1 MKTRGLFLVIFS
13 LILFSAFVS
22 ATQIIVLND
31 SVEKAYSLEEVT
43 VSGDL
48 ATNTLQIIGTGEV
61 ISGENVKVY
70 LFGPSTDIL
79 IRDVIVNGNKTS
91 VSFDSDGYY
100 FLSEKGAFKFE
111 GTLDVRTI
119 GQIKLYSKGPM
130 NKITFKLKNGYAV
143 GGDIYGAY
151 KKEIVI
157 QRSEKAAMLVE
168 GSFKFTYAE
177 RNTFRYVINY
187 KAFGTSLGRYEL
199 DLPNGET
206 ISDVSGAYKWEQQGN
221 KLILDLESDT
231 ATVVVS
237 GLFNSQNLRVPLK
250 EGRQNVLIESDPEKK
265 ITISSSAEEIDLSE
279 STVSPSYSNARAF
292 LASNKDVFTVEVK
305 QLELM
310 PSLAASVSY
319 ANNRVAVTDRGS
331 IVGELTYQY
340 ANTGVDYITLD
351 VDATPLYASTG
362 SSSVKLTKDN
372 KLMLS
377 FPKTSYG
384 NLDFVYFTTRNP
396 IAPVDFI
403 DIPLA
408 ESDLPIS
415 TATTEIYLPQ
425 NQFVLWVFGAQGGSE
440 LPSIEF
446 VILFTAF
453 VAGIGYALKK
463 NIKFMI
469 YYFIFAVGLF
479 MLSSLVFVL
488 FMLVSLIELARK
500 NIKLQGGAIVSA
512 LIILAILGGLLFV
525 FILIWQFGVFNVGQ
539 GTTYETK
546 SLDISNEAAV
556 PQFTGME
563 RIGSGEGAITV
574 PTKTGVLP
582 VKLELPSLG
591 KQIRVTNYLVTKEN
605 QQNIRIL
612 VIADYF
618 KYIFYLLGIFALIKG
633 ARIYKRG

>member
-1 MKTRGLFLVIFS
+1 MKTRGLFLVVFS
-13 LILFSAFVS
+13 LVLFSAFVS

-48 ATNTLQIIGTGEV
+48 ATNTLRLEGTGEV

-79 IRDVIVNGNKTS
+79 IRDVLVNGKKTS
-91 VSFDSDGYY
+91 VSFDGEGYF
-100 FLSEKGAFKFE
+100 FLSEKGAFTFY
-111 GTLDVRTI
+111 GALDVRTI
-119 GQIKLYSKGPM
+119 GQIRLYSKGPM
-130 NKITFKLKNGYAV
+130 NKITFKLRNGYAV
-143 GGDIYGAY
+143 GGDVYGAY

-157 QRSEKAAMLVE
+157 QRSEKAAMLIE

-177 RNTFRYVINY
+177 RNTFRYIINY

-206 ISDVSGAYKWEQQGN
+206 ISDVSGAYKWEQNGN
-221 KLILDLESDT
+221 KLILDLESDK
-231 ATVVVS
+231 ATVSVS

-250 EGRQNVLIESDPEKK
+250 EGRHNVLIESDPEKK
-265 ITISSSAEEIDLSE
+265 ITISTSAQEIDLTE

-292 LASNKDVFTVEVK
+292 LASNRDNFNVLVK
-305 QLELM
+305 QLELT

-319 ANNRVAVTDRGS
+319 ANNRVAVTEKGS

-372 KLMLS
+372 KLLLS
-377 FPKTSYG
+377 FPKTQHG

-403 DIPLA
+403 DVPLA

-415 TATTEIYLPQ
+415 TATTEIYLPR

-446 VILFTAF
+446 ALLFTAF

-463 NIKFMI
+463 KIKFMI

-479 MLSSLVFVL
+479 MLSPLVFVL
-488 FMLVSLIELARK
+488 FMLASLIELARK
-500 NIKLQGGAIVSA
+500 HVKLAGGTIISA
-512 LIILAILGGLLFV
+512 VIILMILGGLFLGLILF
-525 FILIWQFGVFNVGQ
+525 WQLGVFNTGQ
-539 GTTYETK
+539 ASYSTK
-546 SLDISNEAAV
+546 SLDISDEAAV
-556 PQFTGME
+556 PTFNGME

-582 VKLELPSLG
+582 VKLELPYMG

-605 QQNIRIL
+605 QQKIRIL

-618 KYIFYLLGIFALIKG
+618 KYVFYLLGIFALIKG
-633 ARIYKRG
+633 GRMYKRG